1 MWYNDDMIKFTIIW
15 CIVNALFVV
24 IGRLYINGLSLSERF
39 RVQYVKKNKFENWY
53 FGLVGLMTIFSIVFV
68 FVSAIVLV
76 CRYL

>member
-1 MWYNDDMIKFTIIW
+1 MIKFTIIW